1 MAAKKPSKS
10 ASADKVAIQLNV
22 APEIA
27 ARLKHVAIGLNQSM
41 SEVVTG
47 LVLEKFGSVHL
58 RGLGNSTGAGQGA
71 SGQLSASPAVVSIS
85 PVSDR
90 ISAIHRRATLPVD
103 NAIDLLTTD
112 HS

>member
-1 MAAKKPSKS
+1 MAAKKPSKP

-27 ARLKHVAIGLNQSM
+27 SRLKYVAIGLNQSM
-41 SEVVTG
+41 SEVVTS
-47 LVLEKFGSVHL
+47 LILEKFGSVHL

-71 SGQLSASPAVVSIS
+71 SGQLPAVVSIS

-112 HS
+112 QS